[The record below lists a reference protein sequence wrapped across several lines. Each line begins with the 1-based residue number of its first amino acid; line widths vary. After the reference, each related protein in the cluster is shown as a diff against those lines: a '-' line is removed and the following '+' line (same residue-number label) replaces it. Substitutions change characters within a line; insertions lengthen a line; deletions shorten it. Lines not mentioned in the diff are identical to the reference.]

1 MNYAILQKSYSVSNT
16 SIDNIKTNFKSVII
30 EFTRKNPTAN
40 IFIQSTLECQKNVC
54 GDSKLN
60 AVRELNIELI
70 NISQNHPNVQY
81 ININKKLPNE
91 NGLLDDFSK
100 DGVYMNAYG
109 YQAWRDEISILVNG
123 KG

>member
-81 ININKKLPNE
+81 ININKKLSNE

-100 DGVYMNAYG
+100 DGVHMNAYG

-123 KG
+123 KD